1 MKDEIVVNIPIP
13 AGERIYVSIIKAWIH
28 GGSLQIVV
36 EDDQYRV
43 ASGEF
48 PAEATEDNITAR
60 LLKSTIGKIKRVSPD
75 VLIGKEVE
83 VDVVHKCLLRVGD
96 TPIGITSAI
105 EDVIYCETDEEYEEK
120 YLQVVES

>member
-1 MKDEIVVNIPIP
+1 MKQEIVVNIPIP

-28 GGSLQIVV
+28 GGSLHIVV
-36 EDDQYRV
+36 EDSQYRV

-60 LLKSTIGKIKRVSPD
+60 LLKSTIGKIKPVNPD
-75 VLIGKEVE
+75 VFVGRQIE
-83 VDVVHKCLLRVGD
+83 VDVAHKCLFRVGD
-96 TPIGITSAI
+96 IPIGITAVI
-105 EDVIYCETDEEYEEK
+105 DDVVYYETDQEYEEK